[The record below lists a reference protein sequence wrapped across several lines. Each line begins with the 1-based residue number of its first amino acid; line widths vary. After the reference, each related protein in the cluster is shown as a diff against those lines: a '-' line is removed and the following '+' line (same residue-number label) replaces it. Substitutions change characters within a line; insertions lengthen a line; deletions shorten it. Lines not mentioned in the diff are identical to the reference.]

1 MDQEKIGK
9 FIAKCR
15 KQRKMTQAELGEKL
29 GVTEKSISNWENGR
43 NMPDLSLFKP
53 LCNELNIT
61 INELLS
67 GEKIGMDKYQEKFEE
82 NIVNTID
89 YSTKRI
95 NKYSKFISLSLI
107 IFGLFISLSAIMIF
121 PSESSWGS
129 IYSLFGIIVFM
140 IGIARVINVVKWY
153 IKLLLIIMIFVGA
166 MIILLFTDYLNV
178 KMNDE
183 APMFRLKTTT
193 TGNVIYYDTL
203 FYDVYRCNF
212 DEDNEYWVIEKNGNP
227 TIEELINYCK

>member
-1 MDQEKIGK
+1 
-9 FIAKCR
+9 
-15 KQRKMTQAELGEKL
+15 
-29 GVTEKSISNWENGR
+29 
-43 NMPDLSLFKP
+43 
-53 LCNELNIT
+53 
-61 INELLS
+61 
-67 GEKIGMDKYQEKFEE
+67 
-82 NIVNTID
+82 
-89 YSTKRI
+89 
-95 NKYSKFISLSLI
+95 
-107 IFGLFISLSAIMIF
+107 MIF